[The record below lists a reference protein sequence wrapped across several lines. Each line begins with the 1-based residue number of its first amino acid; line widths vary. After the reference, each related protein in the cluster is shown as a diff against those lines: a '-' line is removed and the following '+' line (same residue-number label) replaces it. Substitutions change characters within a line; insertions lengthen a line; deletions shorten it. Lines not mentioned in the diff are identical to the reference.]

1 MELRRRHQTSTRRT
15 TSLKCCISCAPFGAG
30 MVEGQLGE
38 LTVEERVLL
47 HLLENRLQ
55 EGSWDADA
63 NNTQAGISSAV
74 HIQRKHLPRTLKRI
88 LESEEVLQEM
98 RHVSGSKQRRRV
110 YDLTQKGRSRA
121 NDIKERVMSLV
132 ITRDGEEV
140 TLESLESTDSILIT
154 LSHID
159 SNRSWNETPLQV
171 PISQGK
177 GDVGIEGK
185 VSEALVKAVFER
197 AWRDGSLSEAERGIV
212 EEIVNFL
219 GMSPERV
226 TRMEQDALNNLSE
239 SKGPDRERIYRDLL
253 EQALEDGE
261 IIEEELVMLETLRTT
276 LDIDL
281 EIHGRLVAQVVAHAE
296 LLDSLEP
303 HFHPYV
309 DAVRTA
315 LEDGIIS
322 LDEDAI
328 LTSLRR
334 SFNIPTEVHVAI
346 ATSIRDNMK

>member
-1 MELRRRHQTSTRRT
+1 
-15 TSLKCCISCAPFGAG
+15 

-38 LTVEERVLL
+38 LTVEERVLI
-47 HLLENRLQ
+47 HLLENRLE
-55 EGSWDADA
+55 EGSWDAES

-74 HIQRKHLPRTLKRI
+74 HIQRKHLPRTLKKMS
-88 LESEEVLQEM
+88 ESEEVIQEM
-98 RHVSGSKQRRRV
+98 RHVAGSKQRRRV

-121 NDIKERVMSLV
+121 EEIKNRVLSLV
-132 ITRDGEEV
+132 ITRDGSEV
-140 TLESLESTDSILIT
+140 SLESLDNKGPILVI

-159 SNRSWNETPLQV
+159 SKRCWNETPLQV
-171 PISQGK
+171 PISHDK
-177 GDVGIEGK
+177 GDAGMEGK

-261 IIEEELVMLETLRTT
+261 IIEEEMVMLETLRTT

-281 EIHGRLVAQVVAHAE
+281 ETHGRLVAQVVAHAE
-296 LLDSLEP
+296 LLDSLEA
-303 HFHPYV
+303 HYHPYV

-334 SFNIPTEVHVAI
+334 SFNIPTEIHVAI

>member
-1 MELRRRHQTSTRRT
+1 V
-15 TSLKCCISCAPFGAG
+15 FGETV
-30 MVEGQLGE
+30 VEGQLGE
-38 LTVEERVLL
+38 LTVEERVLV
-47 HLLENRLQ
+47 HLFDNRLE
-55 EGSWDADA
+55 EGSWEASTA
-63 NNTQAGISSAV
+63 NTQAGISSAV
-74 HIQRKHLPRTLKRI
+74 HIQRKHLPRTLKKMI
-88 LESEEVLQEM
+88 ESEDVIQEM
-98 RHVSGSKQRRRV
+98 RHVEGSKQRRRA
-110 YDLTQKGRSRA
+110 YALSGNGIARCEEIRSRILSMKISK
-121 NDIKERVMSLV
+121 DGDEISL
-132 ITRDGEEV
+132 RELDGNEP
-140 TLESLESTDSILIT
+140 LLIII
-154 LSHID
+154 SHID
-159 SNRSWNETPLQV
+159 SSRKWNEKPLLV
-171 PISQGK
+171 PISEAK
-177 GDVGIEGK
+177 GEVGIEGQ
-185 VSEALVKAVFER
+185 VSESLVKAVFER

-212 EEIVNFL
+212 EEIVDFL

-226 TRMEQDALNNLSE
+226 TRIEQDALNNLSE

-261 IIEEELVMLETLRTT
+261 IIEEEKIMLETLRRT

-281 EIHGRLVAQVVAHAE
+281 EAHGRLVAQVIAHGE
-296 LLDSLEP
+296 LLEGLDA

-334 SFNIPTEVHVAI
+334 SFSIPTEIHVAI